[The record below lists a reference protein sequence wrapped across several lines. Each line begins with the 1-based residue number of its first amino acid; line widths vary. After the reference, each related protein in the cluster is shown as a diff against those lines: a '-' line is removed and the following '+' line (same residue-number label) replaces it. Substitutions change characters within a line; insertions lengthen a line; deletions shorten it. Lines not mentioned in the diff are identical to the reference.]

1 MLGDITVTGP
11 EERPRPAPGAEEAD
25 WPELGNLC
33 DRNLT
38 RRL

>member
-11 EERPRPAPGAEEAD
+11 EERPWPALGAEEAD